1 MANNRW
7 MLYGAYGYTGEL
19 VADEALKRGHKPILA
34 GRSAEKLIPLAER
47 LGLEYRVV
55 ALDDPAALQK
65 ALSEVDLVFHAAGP
79 FIHTASPMLDACVE
93 TGTHYVDITGEIAV
107 FRKTFKCDE
116 AARQKNIVLVS
127 GVGFDIIPTDC
138 LSSYVASQVPGA
150 IELEIAFQ
158 AISQVSAGTTKSSL
172 EGAGK
177 GGWVRRDGQLTP
189 YHLGKGAKQIR
200 FSHGKQRWVMP
211 IPWGDLETAYR
222 ATGIPNITT
231 YMSYHPRMI
240 RMVKMFSPVFPYLLA
255 LKPVRGLIRTYIEKR
270 ITGPDEQLRQS
281 GKSYI
286 WAKAADKNGDF
297 KEAWL
302 ETMEAYQ
309 FTAVGGV
316 RCVEKIFEQHPVG
329 ALTPSQAFGADF
341 VLEIEGT
348 RRLDKLDG

>member
-19 VADEALKRGHKPILA
+19 VAEEALKRGHKPILA
-34 GRSAEKLIPLAER
+34 GRSAEKLVPLAER
-47 LGLEYRVV
+47 LGLEYQVFS
-55 ALDDPAALQK
+55 LDDTPALKNAL
-65 ALSEVDLVFHAAGP
+65 ADVDLVFHAAGP
-79 FIHTASPMLDACVE
+79 FIYTASPMLDACVE
-93 TGTHYVDITGEIAV
+93 TGTNYVDITGEILV
-107 FRKTFKCDE
+107 FRKTFKRDE
-116 AARQKNIVLVS
+116 AARQKNIALIS

-138 LSSYVASQVPGA
+138 LSSYVASQVPEA
-150 IELEIAFQ
+150 VELEIAFQ
-158 AISQVSAGTTKSSL
+158 AISQTSAGTAKSAL
-172 EGAGK
+172 AGLGK
-177 GGWVRRDGQLTP
+177 GGTVRRDGQLIP
-189 YHLGKGAKQIR
+189 YPLGKGAKQIR
-200 FSHGKQRWVMP
+200 FSHGKQRWAMP

-231 YMSYHPRMI
+231 YMSYRPRMI
-240 RMVKMFSPVFPYLLA
+240 RTVKTFSPLFPYLLA
-255 LKPVRGLIRTYIEKR
+255 VKPVRRLIQWWVEKR
-270 ITGPDEQLRQS
+270 ITGPDEHLRQS

-286 WAKAADKNGDF
+286 WAKATDKNGNS

-309 FTAVGGV
+309 LTAVGGV

-348 RRLDKLDG
+348 KRFDNLDD